1 MGLFQKL
8 RQGLQKTHVKLVHEL
23 KRIATLSP
31 KLTGSTLEELEAALL
46 GADLGVAVTNQILA
60 AVKQSYETQGRGGLR
75 LFELVAQLF
84 FVSLAPDGFGG
95 GIFAGPGVL
104 RGRGGVQ
111 DEEQTKRSDGCF
123 THGRFSFSTR

>member
-8 RQGLQKTHVKLVHEL
+8 RQGLLKTHVKLVHEL

-60 AVKQSYETQGRGGLR
+60 AVKQSYET
-75 LFELVAQLF
+75 
-84 FVSLAPDGFGG
+84 P
-95 GIFAGPGVL
+95 
-104 RGRGGVQ
+104 GRGGVRLLWIAQ
-111 DEEQTKRSDGCF
+111 REVGDSPSCKDRGLREDAAGIT
-123 THGRFSFSTR
+123 

>member
-1 MGLFQKL
+1 MGLFQKF

-60 AVKQSYETQGRGGLR
+60 AVKQSYETQGRGGVR
-75 LFELVAQLF
+75 LFEIAQRE
-84 FVSLAPDGFGG
+84 VENSLSSKDG
-95 GIFAGPGVL
+95 AL
-104 RGRGGVQ
+104 RKQIGRASCRERV
-111 DEEQTKRSDGCF
+111 
-123 THGRFSFSTR
+123 

>member
-60 AVKQSYETQGRGGLR
+60 AVKQSYETQGRGGLP
-75 LFELVAQLF
+75 LFWIPQREGVN
-84 FVSLAPDGFGG
+84 SLSSKGGAFGKHA
-95 GIFAGPGVL
+95 AG
-104 RGRGGVQ
+104 
-111 DEEQTKRSDGCF
+111 
-123 THGRFSFSTR
+123 